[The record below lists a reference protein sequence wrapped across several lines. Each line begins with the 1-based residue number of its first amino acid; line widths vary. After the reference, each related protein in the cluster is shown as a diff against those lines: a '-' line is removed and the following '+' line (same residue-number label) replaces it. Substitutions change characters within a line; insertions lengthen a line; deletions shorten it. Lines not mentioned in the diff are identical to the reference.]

1 MLFKL
6 EQPRNKRTNKILKL
20 WAFLESNRNYQ
31 TNLSRFPQK
40 L

>member
-6 EQPRNKRTNKILKL
+6 EQPRNKRRNKKLKL
-20 WAFLESNRNYQ
+20 WAFLESNLDYQ
-31 TNLSRFPQK
+31 TGLSRFPQK